1 MGKDDYE
8 KYEELLTLRYEI
20 DEQLD
25 DLKNNVDED
34 TYKRIQKLKEKL
46 AKKHEHEPVNLQ
58 LKEVNIAIKVL
69 SFYQRCL
76 HAFQLDLEIDPG
88 RLMGI
93 TDGIFGMVMT
103 LLIFSLALPNL
114 NILSAGEF
122 SYAIETLIPSIGITI
137 ISFILIASFWI
148 YHHEFFKLKTLN
160 LPYLWFNVFFLISI
174 SFIPFTTSLIGTYS
188 NYLLSAMIFGLDIFF
203 ALISLTLM
211 YWYANKRGFMKEE
224 VSSEEKRYTYKTF
237 IIMMS
242 LTVIVIL
249 LDFFSSKHF
258 IYLFLLVPI
267 ISTFRDIEFK
277 IKHKL

>member
-25 DLKNNVDED
+25 DLKNNVDET
-34 TYKRIQKLKEKL
+34 TYKRIEKLKEKL

-58 LKEVNIAIKVL
+58 LKEVNVAIKVL

-114 NILSAGEF
+114 NMLSAGEF
-122 SYAIETLIPSIGITI
+122 SYAIDTLIPSVGITI

-188 NYLLSAMIFGLDIFF
+188 NYLLCAMIFGLDIFF

-224 VSSEEKRYTYKTF
+224 VSPEEKRYTYKTF

-242 LTVIVIL
+242 LTVIVIV